1 MSEITVQNDSP
12 FDAIRKFR
20 VDGSEFWDARE
31 LMLMMGYKRWQNF
44 NISIESAIR
53 NLELNGDIP
62 SDHFL
67 LLSVKSSGREASSY
81 ELTRYA
87 SYMTALSC
95 DGRKPE
101 VAAAKKY
108 FATKTREAEVIIPAQ
123 ELQLIQLKIEL
134 AKIESQKALAECQ
147 KVQAESQLLQFR
159 HYVSTALPEFQ
170 QQKILGYEIV
180 EKVETRDRIVN
191 DSGYVLN
198 DGSTATKKELCIRL
212 GFTSKNGAPDYKRL
226 NYYFDKLPYTAF
238 EDVAIVQENRQLRRD
253 WIAELERM
261 VNNGNRQKWIGE

>member
-20 VDGSEFWDARE
+20 TDGSEFWDARE

-44 NISIESAIR
+44 NISIESAVR

-67 LLSVKSSGREASSY
+67 LTAVKSSGREASSY

-87 SYMTALSC
+87 SYMTALAC

-108 FATKTREAEVIIPAQ
+108 FATKARQAEIAESKPVEPVIRTLPSRDAIDY
-123 ELQLIQLKIEL
+123 IQAADTL
-134 AKIESQKALAECQ
+134 AKLPDSRLTRLLSQMFVSEVALISANQRQIAPALEVQ
-147 KVQAESQLLQFR
+147 KQYTTATVRASQLG
-159 HYVSTALPEFQ
+159 YTALQIGNGPS
-170 QQKILGYEIV
+170 LGKFVKAVIEPDFVDWQGQY
-180 EKVETRDRIVN
+180 KVNHFEVN
-191 DSGYVLN
+191 EVL
-198 DGSTATKKELCIRL
+198 DARIRL
-212 GFTSKNGAPDYKRL
+212 FFTRG
-226 NYYFDKLPYTAF
+226 
-238 EDVAIVQENRQLRRD
+238 
-253 WIAELERM
+253 
-261 VNNGNRQKWIGE
+261 

>member
-67 LLSVKSSGREASSY
+67 LIAVKSSGREASSY

-87 SYMTALSC
+87 SYMTALAC

-108 FATKTREAEVIIPAQ
+108 FATKAREAEI
-123 ELQLIQLKIEL
+123 
-134 AKIESQKALAECQ
+134 
-147 KVQAESQLLQFR
+147 AESKTEP
-159 HYVSTALPEFQ
+159 VVKTLP
-170 QQKILGYEIV
+170 
-180 EKVETRDRIVN
+180 TRDV
-191 DSGYVLN
+191 
-198 DGSTATKKELCIRL
+198 C
-212 GFTSKNGAPDYKRL
+212 F
-226 NYYFDKLPYTAF
+226 
-238 EDVAIVQENRQLRRD
+238 
-253 WIAELERM
+253 
-261 VNNGNRQKWIGE
+261 